1 MSWLVKIGTF
11 LKGLFGA
18 GDVAAEKID
27 GAAVDRRAATD
38 LAASAG
44 NVAEADRI
52 AAEAGVS
59 PAAPASTEEPTPP
72 ASPAARRVP
81 G

>member
-1 MSWLVKIGTF
+1 MSWLAKIGAF

-18 GDVAAEKID
+18 GDKVAEVAE
-27 GAAVDRRAATD
+27 GAAADRRAATD
-38 LAASAG
+38 LATSAG

-59 PAAPASTEEPTPP
+59 PAGPEEATPP
-72 ASPAARRVP
+72 ASPAARGRIP